1 MLGMHHKTGRRW
13 NGTDLAALLGAEL
26 LLFLVYYFYCAN
38 SMMHGPSL
46 LQGRG
51 DVTGLC
57 WLEPPVP
64 PALGQNGDESELFI
78 PSLGYS

>member
-1 MLGMHHKTGRRW
+1 
-13 NGTDLAALLGAEL
+13 
-26 LLFLVYYFYCAN
+26 
-38 SMMHGPSL
+38 MMHGPSL

-57 WLEPPVP
+57 WLELPVP

-78 PSLGYS
+78 PSLGYSWNAQRGRAKRGAKVPDKKSATKKLVFSAGCM